1 MGGNP
6 VVGVAAG
13 AAPERGDLCAATGVA
28 GMADRCLMFGPDQ
41 SAGPGPPDRGSRS
54 IAHNGGDDPAWI
66 TSMTLNP

>member
-28 GMADRCLMFGPDQ
+28 GMADRCLMSGPDQ
-41 SAGPGPPDRGSRS
+41 AAGPGSPGRGSRS
-54 IAHNGGDDPAWI
+54 IAQIGGDDSAWM